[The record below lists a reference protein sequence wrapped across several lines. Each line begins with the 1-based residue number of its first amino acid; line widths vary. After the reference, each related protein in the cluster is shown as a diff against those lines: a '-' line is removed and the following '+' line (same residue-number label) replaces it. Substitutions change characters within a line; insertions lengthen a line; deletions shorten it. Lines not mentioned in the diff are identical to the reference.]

1 MGSRLAGGESG
12 GMTHGLIFGR
22 FDPPHAGHV
31 MLGRA
36 AIDLVDRLTILILDM
51 PGASV
56 PAPIRQGWMR
66 ELFPKANVVLLELP
80 EGLPQGLPRAA
91 LLAGMVRG
99 VVPDPIDVIYA
110 GSGRGSAIAPLLGA
124 RFVELDH
131 SQRVIPVS
139 TGDVREDPLA
149 AWPFLPA
156 PVKPYFAKTICLHGP
171 ESTGKSTLAPRLARH
186 FDTLYLPEYGRT
198 YCEAFG
204 LALTMADL
212 LAIGRTH
219 AAMTRATLRQCN
231 RRLIL
236 DTDPLMTAA
245 WAEMLFER
253 SDPWFDG
260 FDETADL
267 YLMLDIDMPW
277 VDDGTRFFGEP
288 ERRRKFF
295 DCSRDQLE
303 RRGLPYAII
312 SGAPQERFDRSIAA
326 IKEAGL
332 G

>member
-1 MGSRLAGGESG
+1 
-12 GMTHGLIFGR
+12 MTHGLIFGR
-22 FDPPHAGHV
+22 FDPPHEGQI
-31 MLGRA
+31 MLARTA
-36 AIDLVDRLTILILDM
+36 RELVDRLTIVALGEPGGTVPLGLRVAWLKELLPQVDVVALD
-51 PGASV
+51 
-56 PAPIRQGWMR
+56 
-66 ELFPKANVVLLELP
+66 LP
-80 EGLPQGLPRAA
+80 EGPPRAA
-91 LLAGMVRG
+91 GFADLLRSIVAE
-99 VVPDPIDVIYA
+99 PIDVMFA
-110 GSGRGSAIAPLLGA
+110 GSSQGEATAARLGA

-131 SQRVIPVS
+131 DQRVVPIS
-139 TGDVREDPLA
+139 GAEIREDPFA
-149 AWPFLPA
+149 AWGFLPP

-186 FDTLYLPEYGRT
+186 FETLYLPEYGRT

-219 AAMTRATLRQCN
+219 AAMTRATLRVCN

-253 SDPWFDG
+253 SDPWFDS

-267 YLMLDIDMPW
+267 YLLLDIDMPW
-277 VDDGTRFFGEP
+277 VDDGTRFFGDA

-303 RRGLPYAII
+303 RRGLPYAIV
-312 SGAPQERFDRSIAA
+312 SGAPEERFERSLAA
-326 IKEAGL
+326 IREAGL

>member
-1 MGSRLAGGESG
+1 
-12 GMTHGLIFGR
+12 MTHGLIFGR

-31 MLGRA
+31 MLGRTA
-36 AIDLVDRLTILILDM
+36 SELVDRLTILVTGRPDDLVPLALRRAWMEELFPQAKIVLCEAAVEMSRAARVAEMIRLAVPEPVDVLFAGGGE
-51 PGASV
+51 GASV
-56 PAPIRQGWMR
+56 
-66 ELFPKANVVLLELP
+66 
-80 EGLPQGLPRAA
+80 
-91 LLAGMVRG
+91 
-99 VVPDPIDVIYA
+99 
-110 GSGRGSAIAPLLGA
+110 APLLGA

-131 SQRVIPVS
+131 GQRIVPVAS
-139 TGDVREDPLA
+139 DDVRDDPLA
-149 AWPFLPA
+149 AWPFLPP
-156 PVKPYFAKTICLHGP
+156 PVRPHFAKTICLHGP
-171 ESTGKSTLAPRLARH
+171 ESTGKSTLAPALARH

-212 LAIGRTH
+212 LSIGRTH

-245 WAEMLFER
+245 WAEMLFEH
-253 SDPWFDG
+253 SDPWFDM

-267 YLMLDIDMPW
+267 YLLLDIDIPW

-288 ERRRKFF
+288 SRRQKFF

-303 RRGLPYAII
+303 RRGLPYVII
-312 SGAPQERFDRSIAA
+312 SGAPEERFVRSIAA
-326 IKEAGL
+326 IRAAGL

>member
-1 MGSRLAGGESG
+1 
-12 GMTHGLIFGR
+12 MTHGLIFGC
-22 FDPPHAGHV
+22 FDPPHLGHV
-31 MLGRA
+31 MLARTA
-36 AIDLVDRLTILILDM
+36 ADLADRLTIVLLGRSDDLVPLDRRK
-51 PGASV
+51 A
-56 PAPIRQGWMR
+56 WLD
-66 ELFPKANVVLLELP
+66 ELFPSARIVLRDLAQDTL
-80 EGLPQGLPRAA
+80 RAA
-91 LLAGMVRG
+91 PFAELLKNAA
-99 VVPDPIDVIYA
+99 DAPIDIIFSG
-110 GSGRGSAIAPLLGA
+110 GSEGQASAALLGA
-124 RFVELDH
+124 RFVALDH
-131 SQRVIPVS
+131 GQRVVPVTS
-139 TGDVREDPLA
+139 TEIREDPLA

-156 PVKPYFAKTICLHGP
+156 GVKPWFAKKICLHGP

-198 YCEAFG
+198 YCEGFG

-253 SDPWFDG
+253 SDPWFES
-260 FDETADL
+260 FAETADL
-267 YLMLDIDMPW
+267 YLLLDIDMPW
-277 VDDGTRFFGEP
+277 VDDGTRFFGDP
-288 ERRRKFF
+288 ARRQKFF
-295 DCSRDQLE
+295 DCSRDQLD

-312 SGAPQERFDRSIAA
+312 SGTPDERFDRSIAA
-326 IKEAGL
+326 IRNAGL